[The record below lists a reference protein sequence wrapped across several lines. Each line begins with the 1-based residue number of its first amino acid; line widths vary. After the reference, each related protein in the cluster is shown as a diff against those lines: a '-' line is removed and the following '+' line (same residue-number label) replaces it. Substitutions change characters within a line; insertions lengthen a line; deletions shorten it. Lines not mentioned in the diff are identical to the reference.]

1 MAENTSSYNM
11 ADYNRGGY
19 IAFMFSMAVTVA
31 FFIYIAFIHPGV
43 DLKEVEEQIKK
54 EAQVATPASPEAA
67 SDAAAPAAAE
77 PAPET
82 TAEEPKK

>member
-1 MAENTSSYNM
+1 MAENKSSYNM

-19 IAFMFSMAVTVA
+19 IAFMFSMAFTIV

-54 EAQVATPASPEAA
+54 EAQVAQPTEAVPE
-67 SDAAAPAAAE
+67 AAAPATDPAAE
-77 PAPET
+77 PQ
-82 TAEEPKK
+82 AEEPKK